1 VARNYLE
8 VYIYERWSDRSL
20 PQFQEGQRFQV
31 QCQIFDFSI
40 VLSDLPRPF
49 NIQLFNNS
57 C

>member
-1 VARNYLE
+1 MARNYLE